1 MVQLEFQENIKKLMV
16 LSDNIFIS
24 KPLYIPHYVTKF

>member
-1 MVQLEFQENIKKLMV
+1 MV

-24 KPLYIPHYVTKF
+24 S